1 MRTGWWIATALVLL
15 VCIGGS
21 TLLARRRSIS
31 AAQAVAIAFLAYAM
45 VFASLWGMASHFIR
59 YPEVDVPRPV
69 KLIMLSIAGGLLAQL
84 LTILNGYVRSTLPK
98 KRVAALYVRGAIG
111 ALAGVVGVLISAVPY
126 SDLEKVPD
134 SLAVLSGVIGGAL
147 GVAVLDV
154 ARNKVFGSDKK

>member
-1 MRTGWWIATALVLL
+1 
-15 VCIGGS
+15 
-21 TLLARRRSIS
+21 
-31 AAQAVAIAFLAYAM
+31 M